1 MSWKEI
7 TMRILAE
14 DPEAMAE
21 YERLRPRYEFLSAV
35 LGARYKLG
43 WTQRDLAEAVGVSQS
58 VIGRL
63 ESGNHD
69 PRFSTMVAVCQ
80 ALGLQLKAGSNTMV
94 AKRTPPKR
102 RSA

>member
-1 MSWKEI
+1 MSWRDI
-7 TMRILAE
+7 TMEVLAE
-14 DPEAMAE
+14 DPAAMAE

-35 LGARYKLG
+35 IGARAKLG
-43 WTQRDLAEAVGVSQS
+43 WTQRDLAEVVGVSQS
-58 VIGRL
+58 VIARL

-69 PRFSTMVAVCQ
+69 PRFGTMVAVCQ

-94 AKRTPPKR
+94 AKGTPPKR